1 MKQLSRTALI
11 AVLLAV
17 LLGVSGVFAGGRRE
31 APAEGFPLQIVGA
44 WAREIGTPGG
54 NTGVYLSIGN
64 PSQNPDRL
72 LVADTDVARA
82 TELHT
87 HIMDGGMARMRQVP
101 EIVIPPNEIV
111 ELAPGGLHVMLI
123 GVESPLRSGDEIELT
138 LTFEVAGT
146 VTIVVPVRAATAAM
160 GH

>member
-1 MKQLSRTALI
+1 MRQLSRTELI

-17 LLGVSGVFAGGRRE
+17 LLGVSGAFAGGRRE
-31 APAEGFPLQIVGA
+31 APAEDFPLQIVGA
-44 WAREIGTPGG
+44 WAREVGSSGG

-64 PSQNPDRL
+64 PSQNSDRL

-123 GVESPLRSGDEIELT
+123 GVESPLRRGAVIDLT

-146 VTIVVPVRAATAAM
+146 VSIVVPVRAAAEAM